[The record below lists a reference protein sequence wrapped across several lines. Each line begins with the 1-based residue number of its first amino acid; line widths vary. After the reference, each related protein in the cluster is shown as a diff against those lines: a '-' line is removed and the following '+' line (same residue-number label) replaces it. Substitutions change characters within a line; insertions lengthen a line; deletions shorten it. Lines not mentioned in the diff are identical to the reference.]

1 MKHEA
6 AIAKLSQHAQ
16 QCDENAAIQ
25 NDEGKWQEAKFNQ
38 KLAAEYRQAVEA
50 LQAE

>member
-6 AIAKLSQHAQ
+6 AIAKLAQHTQ

-25 NDEGKWQEAKFNQ
+25 NDESKRQEAKFNEH
-38 KLAAEYRQAVEA
+38 LAAEYRKAIEA